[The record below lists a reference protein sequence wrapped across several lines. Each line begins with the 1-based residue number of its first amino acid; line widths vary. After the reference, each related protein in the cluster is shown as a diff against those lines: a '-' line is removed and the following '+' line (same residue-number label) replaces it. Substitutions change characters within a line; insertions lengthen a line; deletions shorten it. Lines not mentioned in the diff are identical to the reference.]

1 MKPSFW
7 YLILLFISAFSAMA
21 QIRYPE
27 TAKGNQKDN
36 YHGTIVED
44 PYRWLEDDTAKT
56 VMDWVDRQ
64 NELTNSY
71 LKKIPFIGKIKDR
84 LEKLYNHERF
94 SMPVKVGEWYFFRK
108 NSGLQNQSVIYRQKG
123 LNGAPEVFIDPNTL
137 SADGTVTAD
146 LSGAS
151 IDKKYMCVSVSR
163 SGSDWQEL
171 EVYEVESGK
180 KISDRIE
187 WVKFSGAAWG
197 KEGFYYSA
205 YDKPV
210 EGKAFSNKNEF
221 HKVYFHKLGTPQS
234 QDVLVYSDAKH
245 PMRYFSAI
253 CSRDGR
259 YLFISSSDGTS
270 GSELKVKDLSKPN
283 SDFRLVFKGFEFNYD
298 LVEVSGSKAYILTDR
313 NAPNYQLVETDLS
326 APEEG
331 KFKVIIPEKKELLQ
345 SVSACGGKLYS
356 LYLKNV
362 STAVYQHDMSGKEER
377 QIQLPGIGT
386 AGGFYGEPGDK
397 TTFYSF
403 TSFNYPQTIF
413 KLDVASGNSEV
424 YKKPQID
431 FQPGKYEVKQV
442 FYPGKD
448 GTRIPMFLV
457 YRKGLVMNG
466 KNPTLLYGYG
476 GFNISVTPSF
486 SALNLPLLEAG
497 VVYAVA
503 NLRGGGE
510 YGETWHK
517 AGMLEKKQNV
527 FDDCIA
533 AAEYL
538 IAEKYTGKDYLALQ
552 GRSNGGL
559 LVGACMTQRPD
570 LFKVAFPEVGVL
582 DMLRFHKFT
591 IGWGWVVEYGAS
603 DSAEQF
609 PFLYKYS
616 PLHNLKEGVQY
627 PATMVKT
634 ADHDDRVVPAHSFKF
649 AARLQAVQTGSNPA
663 LISIGKKAGH
673 GAGKPLSKALEEIA
687 EQWGFMLYSMGLTY

>member
-1 MKPSFW
+1 
-7 YLILLFISAFSAMA
+7 L
-21 QIRYPE
+21 
-27 TAKGNQKDN
+27 
-36 YHGTIVED
+36 
-44 PYRWLEDDTAKT
+44 
-56 VMDWVDRQ
+56 Q
-64 NELTNSY
+64 N
-71 LKKIPFIGKIKDR
+71 IPFIGKIKDR

-94 SMPVKVGEWYFFRK
+94 SMPVKVGDWYFFRK
-108 NSGLQNQSVIYRQKG
+108 NTGLQNQSVIYKQKG
-123 LNGAPEVFIDPNTL
+123 ISGTPEVFIDPNTL
-137 SADGTVTAD
+137 SEDGTVTAD

-151 IDKKYMCVSVSR
+151 NDKKYICISVSR

-171 EVYEVESGK
+171 EVYEVASGK
-180 KISDRIE
+180 KTRDKID

-197 KEGFYYSA
+197 KDGFYYSA

-221 HKVYFHKLGTPQS
+221 HKVFFHKLGTPQS
-234 QDVLVYSDAKH
+234 QDKLVYSDKEH
-245 PMRYFSAI
+245 PMRYFNAF
-253 CSRDGR
+253 CSRDSR
-259 YLFISSSDGTS
+259 YLFISASDGTS
-270 GSELKVKDLSKPN
+270 GSELKVKDLSKPD
-283 SDFRLVFKGFEFNYD
+283 SDFRLLFKGFEFNYD
-298 LVEVSGSKAYILTDR
+298 LVEVTGSKAYILTDH
-313 NAPNYQLVETDLS
+313 NAPNYQLVEADLL

-331 KFKVIIPEKKELLQ
+331 KFKVIIPERKELLQ

-386 AGGFYGEPGDK
+386 AGGFYGEPVDK
-397 TTFYSF
+397 TTFYAF

-413 KLDVASGNSEV
+413 KLDVATGISKV
-424 YKKPQID
+424 YKKPAID
-431 FQPGKYEVKQV
+431 FLPEMYEVKQM
-442 FYPGKD
+442 FYKSKD
-448 GTRIPMFLV
+448 NTSVPMFIV
-457 YRKGLVMNG
+457 HRKGLKMDG

-476 GFNISVTPSF
+476 GFNISITPSF
-486 SALNLPLLEAG
+486 STLNLPLLESG

-510 YGETWHK
+510 FGENWHK
-517 AGMLEKKQNV
+517 GGMLEKKQNV

-538 IAEKYTGKDYLALQ
+538 IAEKYTSRDYLALE

-591 IGWGWVVEYGAS
+591 IGWGWAVEYGSS
-603 DSAEQF
+603 DSASQF
-609 PFLYKYS
+609 PYLLKYS
-616 PLHNLKEGVQY
+616 PLHNLKEGTSY
-627 PATMVKT
+627 PATMVIT

-649 AARLQAVQTGSNPA
+649 AARLQAVQSGPNPA
-663 LISIGKKAGH
+663 LISISKKSGH
-673 GAGKPLSKALEEIA
+673 GAGKPLKKALEEVA
-687 EQWGFMLYSMGLTY
+687 SKWGFLLYNMGISY